1 MKIQSLLAAL
11 CAAGALFAGQA
22 EARLINFDLISG
34 GGGDPYGPGAGVFGT
49 ASSQWNYQSR
59 LNSASN
65 LALTDDTGAATSV
78 TVSYTRIASSSNSLI
93 SGTFANL
100 GNSSVGSGT
109 VTLSGLT
116 GGQAYDLVIYDG
128 WTGVAGFASWTVN
141 GNSQGFTATNDWST
155 LTAGQNYVLFSGVVA
170 DGAGTLSFTP
180 NAGPFAIG
188 NTSPWTAFQ
197 IQDASTPP
205 PPSVPEPG
213 ILALLGL
220 VAAAARR
227 MSRRSA

>member
-22 EARLINFDLISG
+22 EARLINFDLISPT
-34 GGGDPYGPGAGVFGT
+34 GGDSYGPGAGVFGT

-59 LNSASN
+59 LNPASN

-78 TVSYTRIASSSNSLI
+78 TVSYTRIGSGSNSAT
-93 SGTFANL
+93 GAFANL
-100 GNSSVGSGT
+100 GNSAMGSGT

-128 WTGVAGFASWTVN
+128 WTLVAGIASWTVN

-180 NAGPFAIG
+180 NAGPFLTG
-188 NTSPWTAFQ
+188 TTSPWTAFQ
-197 IQDASTPP
+197 LQDASTPP

-220 VAAAARR
+220 GAAAARR